1 MKQETKVR
9 SLIRKMVREA
19 MEEGGPGSGRKS
31 GGKVK
36 GTKLSQWADDKKS
49 KEKKYKSEKEFAKSL
64 GLEGGPGSGR
74 LKRGSGQADKM
85 INRAYGLGP
94 KPKKRENP
102 FYGIHGDGF
111 RKSLGLE
118 GGPGS
123 GKKPEGDSDR
133 KPDITM
139 QMADRE
145 RGKMITKKDK
155 GTLNKLAKLMKH
167 ANEGKLT
174 EQHKLLKQSKLSS
187 AEYQKAKKISGFK
200 TKNYKWNSKQDLYIK
215 ESLKK
220 EGKLSDQITI
230 PETDKRAVLQI
241 LKKLRLNPGRDY
253 DLGVGKGATFVLDLN
268 KKYQSKV
275 FDLFKKHRV
284 RTHKMWDM

>member
-1 MKQETKVR
+1 MQITKSKLREV
-9 SLIRKMVREA
+9 IRQMINEVS
-19 MEEGGPGSGRKS
+19 EGGPGSGRTSTNADRNRYGKYRKS
-31 GGKVK
+31 PKGKKKGK

-74 LKRGSGQADKM
+74 
-85 INRAYGLGP
+85 
-94 KPKKRENP
+94 NP
-102 FYGIHGDGF
+102 
-111 RKSLGLE
+111 E
-118 GGPGS
+118 GG
-123 GKKPEGDSDR
+123 SDR